1 MNSEVMAM
9 ITGVVMAVVGW
20 FSSKA
25 MTKREKKKSDMELIS
40 SSTEN
45 LLAGINQLTS
55 QNKALVDELKIQ
67 QEKNLQLIKENNELL
82 LDKQTLSNEIKKLR
96 KEVEQLRK
104 IVTQNIEN
112 EKKDTDNN

>member
-1 MNSEVMAM
+1 
-9 ITGVVMAVVGW
+9 
-20 FSSKA
+20 
-25 MTKREKKKSDMELIS
+25 MELIS

-104 IVTQNIEN
+104 IVTQSIEN

>member
-1 MNSEVMAM
+1 MNNEILTTLTGIVMAL
-9 ITGVVMAVVGW
+9 VGW
-20 FSSKA
+20 FFSKA

-45 LLAGINQLTS
+45 LLAGINQLTA
-55 QNKALVDELKIQ
+55 QNKALVDELKSQ

-96 KEVEQLRK
+96 KDVERLTKMVESRYDK
-104 IVTQNIEN
+104 E
-112 EKKDTDNN
+112 DTDNN

>member
-1 MNSEVMAM
+1 MNNEILTTLTGIVMAL
-9 ITGVVMAVVGW
+9 VGW
-20 FSSKA
+20 FTSKA

-45 LLAGINQLTS
+45 LLAGINQLTA
-55 QNKALVDELKIQ
+55 QNKALVDELKAQ

-96 KEVEQLRK
+96 KEVERLTK
-104 IVTQNIEN
+104 IVESKYDK
-112 EKKDTDNN
+112 EDTDNN